1 MDRPREDE
9 NIQVF
14 AKQKRQ
20 SIHIGRYEVD
30 IVYVDSLGF
39 LFIES
44 RRPMTHS
51 TDELHWTC
59 YLRVKDL
66 GTL

>member
-44 RRPMTHS
+44 
-51 TDELHWTC
+51 
-59 YLRVKDL
+59 L
-66 GTL
+66 GQWLILLMSYTEHVTWS

>member
-44 RRPMTHS
+44 
-51 TDELHWTC
+51 
-59 YLRVKDL
+59 L
-66 GTL
+66 GQWLILLMSYTEHVTWR

>member
-1 MDRPREDE
+1 MARPREDE

-44 RRPMTHS
+44 
-51 TDELHWTC
+51 
-59 YLRVKDL
+59 L
-66 GTL
+66 GQWLILLMSYTEHVTWS

>member
-51 TDELHWTC
+51 TDELH
-59 YLRVKDL
+59 
-66 GTL
+66 